1 MRDAFEVKNGHREVV
16 MRTQVW
22 IDVARRNT
30 LKRTRKEKFNAIR

>member
-16 MRTQVW
+16 IRTHGCTE
-22 IDVARRNT
+22 VARRNT